1 MESCFSL
8 WVVRQHFKMPTS
20 SLLCFLPIPP
30 TPRQMQVC
38 THTHTHTRATP
49 SPRYSTV
56 TWNHWPPLGLF
67 LECQSKLWLE
77 PCRFAQ
83 TDAILFVAVIPG
95 GHAGCC
101 SDHANLPVKKFYKI
115 GFTHRICGVS
125 VSWCSYDSIESSG
138 LSCPLRCQF
147 HVLVP
152 YKLRFLLE
160 CRWYSIY
167 RIIYYQLSYISVN
180 LHSLK

>member
-8 WVVRQHFKMPTS
+8 WMVRQHFKMPTS

-49 SPRYSTV
+49 SPLYSTV

-147 HVLVP
+147 HCTSALQVEIFAGMQMILYLP
-152 YKLRFLLE
+152 YNILSALL
-160 CRWYSIY
+160 Y
-167 RIIYYQLSYISVN
+167 LSQFT
-180 LHSLK
+180 